1 MALSDEDRMVLE
13 LDTLLH
19 FNFLQETAHKML
31 TQESQNVQILCNDG
45 GIVSLNKTFL
55 SLHSPLMMDMFKE
68 FPGSETVSILI
79 PASKEEVNMLLEILM
94 GRKVISHE
102 KEVIV
107 NVIEI
112 FNIVFG
118 ADKEIEVREK
128 PKIRPL
134 KLELTDNH
142 SGSKQFG
149 NPNLNKLKQEFK
161 RLTEISEDK
170 KYPCSMCGKA
180 FTTSYNLS
188 NHEVVH
194 TKIKNH
200 ECPQCGRKF
209 GTKSILYNHEKTHN
223 KEKCALCDKFFS
235 SKLFYSRHLQK
246 HNLLDQEMS
255 TYVAISNL
263 K

>member
-1 MALSDEDRMVLE
+1 MVLE
-13 LDTLLH
+13 FDKLLH
-19 FNFLQETAHKML
+19 FNFLQETAYKML
-31 TQESQNVQILCNDG
+31 KEESQNVQILCNDG
-45 GIVSLNKTFL
+45 GIISLNKTFL
-55 SLHSPLMMDMFKE
+55 SLHSSMLMDIFKE
-68 FPGSETVSILI
+68 FPESEIISIMI

-94 GRKVISHE
+94 GRKVVSNE
-102 KEVIV
+102 KEVII

-112 FNIVFG
+112 FNLVFG
-118 ADKEIEVREK
+118 YDKEIEIREK
-128 PKIRPL
+128 PKFRPL
-134 KLELTDNH
+134 KLDSTDNH
-142 SGSKQFG
+142 SDNKQFG
-149 NPNLNKLKQEFK
+149 HPNLRKLKQEFK
-161 RLTEISEDK
+161 QLTEISEDK
-170 KYPCSMCGKA
+170 KYPCKMCGKA

-235 SKLFYSRHLQK
+235 CKLFYSRHLQK
-246 HNLLDQEMS
+246 HNLFDHELS
-255 TYVAISNL
+255 TYLAISNL